1 MTEQEKK
8 RLQLQAEKYQM
19 NMSDYI
25 RRVAAKP
32 PEVTKEEF
40 NSSIQKTIYEIH
52 KIGNNINQIAKK
64 YNENNYIEPSE
75 VLIQRLGEIYDL
87 LYGLS
92 EYLKKQNLFCD
103 EFLTKLLFFY
113 IFAFPIFSI
122 HR

>member
-8 RLQLQAEKYQM
+8 RLQLQAENYHM

-92 EYLKKQNLFCD
+92 EYLKKQ
-103 EFLTKLLFFY
+103 
-113 IFAFPIFSI
+113 S
-122 HR
+122 